1 MGVFQITEVGRHP
14 RGILVAIHMYVQKG
28 GRHRMHAAKINWS
41 AKLLK
46 PEFLLQLAL
55 LAPTTFVV
63 VVWRVRWGIRLGW
76 RAWRRGRGSM
86 LLFAGRSAA
95 CGRDV

>member
-46 PEFLLQLAL
+46 PEFLL
-55 LAPTTFVV
+55 
-63 VVWRVRWGIRLGW
+63 
-76 RAWRRGRGSM
+76 
-86 LLFAGRSAA
+86 
-95 CGRDV
+95 